1 MKSNKEV
8 TFPHSRPPE
17 SDFILRL
24 SSMKNEMP
32 KKKPTTKEL
41 AIKLRD
47 LPPRKDAQGGRAN
60 YSNSAPLSIPPPGF
74 IASSRQPDK
83 NR

>member
-1 MKSNKEV
+1 LKSNKEV

-32 KKKPTTKEL
+32 KKKPTRKEL